1 MKTSSHFNHGPIDNI
16 LAKEPVI
23 KSSYPPR
30 QLNKLCDACQAVFPT
45 TGPWFWDLE
54 DAVLADEDDWHLRD
68 FSIRDLHE
76 SAGAGCHL
84 CRIFLDSLLPPEMI
98 VGNRQ
103 GYAEW
108 YEANQEIQL
117 RCSLDKDWKNVDF
130 PMKLSILSN
139 YQEQY
144 TMGKRFETSSV
155 QTLRFQSVHP
165 ALSGQCTNGTAWMLD
180 TTMDILG
187 NSSRYGPF
195 TIAQPTSTTTF
206 GSSSIKQVREWL
218 TQCLEGHHDC
228 MPSERLLTFSSD
240 DGNYSYQ
247 SKIRLVD
254 VGTDEHPVFRLVD
267 GETLEREEGCVNY
280 ITLSYRWTAET
291 AITSLRTYNNALYHD
306 SIPTETLPQIYKEA
320 AAVARALHIPY
331 VWIDSLCIIQ
341 DSAQDWNE
349 QASMMDSIYTHARM
363 NLSGM
368 FADRAVGL
376 KTERDPLAVTP
387 CIVSR
392 RLPTDFNDH
401 EERYG
406 HFACFEG
413 YGANSFVDLA
423 PLFRR
428 AWCHQERVLPTRTV
442 YFGEQLV
449 WQCPRQMASEAFPSW
464 IWRGPYDPFSE
475 MSVHAHRQQ
484 ALEARF
490 MLLEDSRDTWE
501 NIVKLY
507 TQTQVTKQTDR
518 LVALRGIFN
527 RFGHMLTE
535 REPGWCVAGLWKQH
549 LVRQLLWEQCGEMNK
564 DDEGMNARAREILG
578 LFPSWSW
585 ASCPS
590 EIFFQTMG
598 LGRGHHVEDLVEV
611 DSIQPLRPLKPGDTY
626 TVFETGSR
634 IVLRGLTAQQFDT
647 EKVLQTWTTQDSLDG
662 LEVSLSTDGKRT
674 LKFDTGIVFDRPL
687 IDSIN
692 HEDLRFLPLRLYCM
706 MNDSCSGY
714 VGGLLVESL
723 GIRDGLPTYRRMGL
737 FSAFCETEI
746 ISGWLDRVEELEENI
761 DVAMGDLRDKRKEF
775 ALLQLV

>member
-1 MKTSSHFNHGPIDNI
+1 MKPSAHFNHGPIDNA
-16 LAKEPVI
+16 LAEEPVM
-23 KSSYPPR
+23 KSRYPPR
-30 QLNKLCDACQAVFPT
+30 QLNKLCDGCQAVFPT

-68 FSIRDLHE
+68 FSICDLHE

-84 CRIFLDSLLPPEMI
+84 CRVFLDSLLPPDMI

-103 GYAEW
+103 GYVEW
-108 YEANQEIQL
+108 YEANQKIRL
-117 RCSLDKDWKNVDF
+117 RCSLDKDWKNVDL
-130 PMKLSILSN
+130 PMKLTILSN
-139 YQEQY
+139 YQEQS
-144 TMGKRFETSSV
+144 TLGERFATSSV
-155 QTLRFQSVHP
+155 QTLRFQSVRP
-165 ALSGQCTNGTAWMLD
+165 ALSGQCTNGPAWIA
-180 TTMDILG
+180 DIRDFLG
-187 NSSRYGPF
+187 SSSGYGPL
-195 TIAQPTSTTTF
+195 TISQPTSTTTF
-206 GSSSIKQVREWL
+206 GSSSIEQVRKWS
-218 TQCLEGHHDC
+218 TQCLEDHGNC
-228 MPSERLLTFSSD
+228 ILTFSS
-240 DGNYSYQ
+240 GNEKHRYQ
-247 SKIRLVD
+247 SKIRFVD
-254 VGTDEHPVFRLVD
+254 VGTDEHPIFRLVD
-267 GETLEREEGCVNY
+267 GETLKRQEGCINY

-291 AITSLRTYNNALYHD
+291 ALTSLRTYNKALYHD
-306 SIPTETLPQIYKEA
+306 PIPTETLPQIYKDA

-341 DSAQDWNE
+341 DSTQDWNE
-349 QASMMDSIYTHARM
+349 QASLMDSIYTHARL

-376 KTERDPLAVTP
+376 RVERDPLAVSP
-387 CIVSR
+387 CIISR
-392 RLPTDFNDH
+392 RLPTDCDAD
-401 EERYG
+401 EEWYE

-428 AWCHQERVLPTRTV
+428 AWCHQERVLPIRTV

-484 ALEARF
+484 ALDIGYL
-490 MLLEDSRDTWE
+490 LLEDSRDTWE

-527 RFGHMLTE
+527 RFGHMWGQHDLN
-535 REPGWCVAGLWKQH
+535 WCVAGLWKQH
-549 LVRQLLWEQCGEMNK
+549 LVRQLLWERCGEMNK
-564 DDEGMNARAREILG
+564 EDEDMTARAKEILD

-611 DSIQPLRPLKPGDTY
+611 DSIQPSRPLKSGDTY
-626 TVFETGSR
+626 TAFETGSH
-634 IVLRGLTAQQFDT
+634 IVFRGLIAQQFDP

-662 LEVSLSTDGKRT
+662 LEVSLSIDGERT
-674 LKFDTGIVFDRPL
+674 LKLDTGVVFDRPQ
-687 IDSIN
+687 IDSIK
-692 HEDLRFLPLRLYCM
+692 HEDLRFLPLRMYCM

-746 ISGWLDRVEELEENI
+746 IPGWLDRAEELAENI

-775 ALLQLV
+775 PLLQLV